1 MGDRTLAKARF
12 VHDALSFETFA
23 ARKFAII
30 KHHQPETVL
39 CGLIRKMLV
48 TTAPEIPGIVTH
60 DFLWRKR
67 ACKSNRISV
76 QQTQD
81 AAAFDFQKPTFL
93 LGVRLGSRVGTTHTK
108 PCFQVGEIKGCRDP
122 HKTFKPSTLLS
133 IRVAKSRI

>member
-39 CGLIRKMLV
+39 CGLIPKMLV

-60 DFLWRKR
+60 DFLLAKACLQIEPHQR
-67 ACKSNRISV
+67 AA
-76 QQTQD
+76 D
-81 AAAFDFQKPTFL
+81 AGCCCFRLSKTHFSSWCSPWIKGWYHTHEAL
-93 LGVRLGSRVGTTHTK
+93 L
-108 PCFQVGEIKGCRDP
+108 QVGEIKGYRDP
-122 HKTFKPSTLLS
+122 HKTFKPSTLPS